1 MTIVAAKGVKAGQ
14 IESVGE
20 PLTETDNNAI
30 NSQAFTAGDVLA
42 RDRGTYK
49 WRKCT
54 SGDIG
59 PFAVATKDKAATD
72 TRHEFVRRQGVQVY
86 VTADGAI
93 QPNAFVMPSTA
104 TDGQVQVFSNT
115 DTSGSTGG
123 SGGQRIGIYL
133 KRAANVPEGHGSITK
148 VAAADA
154 DIIKIEL
161 LG

>member
-1 MTIVAAKGVKAGQ
+1 MVTAAKGIAAGQ

-20 PLTETDNNAI
+20 PLAETDNNAI
-30 NSQAFTAGDVLA
+30 NTQAFTAGNVLA
-42 RDRGTYK
+42 RDLGTNK

-59 PFAVATKDKAATD
+59 PFAVATKDKAETA

-86 VTADGAI
+86 VIADGAI
-93 QPNAFVMPSTA
+93 QPNNYVMPSTA
-104 TDGQVQVFSNT
+104 TDGQVQAFSNT
-115 DTSGSTGG
+115 DTTGSTGG
-123 SGGQRIGIYL
+123 SSGQRIGMYL
-133 KRAANVPEGHGSITK
+133 KRAIYVPEGHGSQTK
-148 VAAADA
+148 VAAAND

>member
-1 MTIVAAKGVKAGQ
+1 MVTAAKGIKAGQ

-30 NSQAFTAGDVLA
+30 NTEAFTAGDVLA
-42 RDRGTYK
+42 RDRGTLK

-59 PFAVATKDKAATD
+59 PFAVCTKDKAQTAT
-72 TRHEFVRRQGVQVY
+72 THEFVRRQGIQVY

-93 QPNAFVMPSTA
+93 NPNSYVMPSTS
-104 TDGQVQVFSNT
+104 TDGQVVAFVNS
-115 DTSGSTGG
+115 DTTGSTGG
-123 SGGQRIGIYL
+123 SSGQRVGLYL
-133 KRAANVPEGHGSITK
+133 KRAIYIPEGHGSQTK
-148 VAAADA
+148 VAAAND